1 MESAADLPMEPAN
14 DMSLDSQKDT
24 TVQTTK
30 PSIVKRLYV
39 GNLNTII
46 ENETLE
52 ILFED
57 IVKRFSRYGKVLKDK
72 EDLSKSSVYV
82 TKNFGYVTM
91 KFEDISKYTQ
101 LLKSYNN
108 VNYKGN
114 KLIVQEAKSSYK
126 EKLNEEIKQNLLFD
140 NNKYKKLAM
149 KKDYEHYKKKKKK
162 HIYN

>member
-1 MESAADLPMEPAN
+1 MEPAN

-72 EDLSKSSVYV
+72 EDLSKSRYV
-82 TKNFGYVTM
+82 TKNFGCVTM
-91 KFEDISKYTQ
+91 K
-101 LLKSYNN
+101 
-108 VNYKGN
+108 
-114 KLIVQEAKSSYK
+114 
-126 EKLNEEIKQNLLFD
+126 
-140 NNKYKKLAM
+140 M
-149 KKDYEHYKKKKKK
+149 KMC
-162 HIYN
+162 